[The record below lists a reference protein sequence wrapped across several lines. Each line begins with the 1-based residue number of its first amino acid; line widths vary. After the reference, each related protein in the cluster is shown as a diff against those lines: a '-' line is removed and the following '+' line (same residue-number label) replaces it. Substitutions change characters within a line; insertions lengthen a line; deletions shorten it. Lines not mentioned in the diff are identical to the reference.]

1 MPKVP
6 DEWNVLSMLEW
17 GTEYFREKGISS
29 PRLSIEWLLADVL
42 DVKRLDLYLQYDRPL
57 SSTELDRIKSG
68 ILRRARHEPLQ
79 YIVGHTDF
87 MNARITVTPDVLI
100 PRPETEQLIE
110 IILEQNNPGEK
121 KRALDIGT
129 GSGCIPIALKM
140 ERPSWDVYGLD
151 ISMSALDIARANAER
166 NHVVVTFFQK
176 DIQDYENLPES
187 DHGLFDLIV
196 SNPPY
201 ITPEEKET
209 LDKEVRDFEPE
220 QALFHTDIFSIFRDI
235 ISFAENH
242 LKPGGILYLEI
253 NESYGSPLTELFDRH
268 GWEVDLKQDY
278 GNKDRFIIAH
288 RGSFKVN

>member
-17 GTEYFREKGISS
+17 GTDYFREKGISS

-42 DVKRLDLYLQYDRPL
+42 DIKRLDLYLQYDRPL
-57 SSTELDRIKSG
+57 SPAELERIKSG

-87 MNARITVTPDVLI
+87 MNARINVTPDVLI

-110 IILEQNNPGEK
+110 IILEQNKPGEK

-140 ERPSWDVYGLD
+140 ERPSWDVYGFD
-151 ISMSALDIARANAER
+151 ISMNALDIARANAEH
-166 NHVVVTFFQK
+166 NHVAISFFQK
-176 DIQDYENLPES
+176 DVQDHEDVPES
-187 DHGLFDLIV
+187 DLGMFDLII

-209 LDKEVRDFEPE
+209 IDKEVRDFEPG
-220 QALFHTDIFSIFRDI
+220 QALFHTDIFSIYRDI

-242 LKPGGILYLEI
+242 LIPGGVLYLEI
-253 NESYGSPLTELFDRH
+253 NEAYGSQLIDLFDRQ
-268 GWEVDLKQDY
+268 GWQVDLKQDY

-288 RGSFKVN
+288 RHTFKVN